1 VVRTYGTEKVAAYA
15 DAAKKPW
22 QEGLSFN
29 YINMH
34 LALLPDTDTAFVPA
48 NTPIFSVYP
57 VLSRQTYAFQDVR
70 TLA

>member
-1 VVRTYGTEKVAAYA
+1 MAAYA
-15 DAAKKPW
+15 ESTKKSW

-34 LALLPDTDTAFVPA
+34 LGLSPGTETAVVPY

-57 VLSRQTYAFQDVR
+57 VVNRQSYAFKDVR
-70 TLA
+70 AME